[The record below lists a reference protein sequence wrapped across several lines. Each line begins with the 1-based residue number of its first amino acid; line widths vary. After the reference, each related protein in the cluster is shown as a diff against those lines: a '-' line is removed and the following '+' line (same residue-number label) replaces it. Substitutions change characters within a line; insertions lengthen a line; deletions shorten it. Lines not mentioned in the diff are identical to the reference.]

1 MVSWPNGYNGWLPN
15 LSSIFDSPKGIICDS
30 LATIKL
36 VFKSDGRTWSLIVQI
51 NSAKFLTVRGAS
63 RHPVFTDSCLTIS
76 ICVCSTYLVNEKVFV
91 LLILLKEMR
100 TLAESEIFS
109 FFVYG
114 VSQGRWGGGM
124 SPRLPCVT
132 QGVKLTLRRFTS
144 RMAQFIVSRGIDM
157 L

>member
-15 LSSIFDSPKGIICDS
+15 LSSVFDSPKGIICDS
-30 LATIKL
+30 LVAIKL
-36 VFKSDGRTWSLIVQI
+36 VFKSDGRASSLIVQI

-91 LLILLKEMR
+91 LLMLLKEMR

-114 VSQGRWGGGM
+114 VSQGR
-124 SPRLPCVT
+124 
-132 QGVKLTLRRFTS
+132 
-144 RMAQFIVSRGIDM
+144 
-157 L
+157 